1 MNVKVNKFLE
11 VYTSIQRLNLLT
23 KEEYI
28 DPRVAI
34 ENNQRRVEVIRQ
46 KASELREKRTYS
58 SEQSRED
65 FEPKKRG
72 RRPKSHECP

>member
-46 KASELREKRTYS
+46 KASELR
-58 SEQSRED
+58 
-65 FEPKKRG
+65 
-72 RRPKSHECP
+72 

>member
-1 MNVKVNKFLE
+1 V
-11 VYTSIQRLNLLT
+11 
-23 KEEYI
+23 
-28 DPRVAI
+28 I

-46 KASELREKRTYS
+46 KASELREKRPNS